1 MCWDEPHGLV
11 LKDLAA
17 IIGPFGYTFK
27 VVHKELL
34 KGRQPTKFI
43 RKAHILEGQRDL
55 HALDD
60 QETKKVIEAV
70 AHG

>member
-1 MCWDEPHGLV
+1 V